1 ERRSARG
8 RKPSMNTPARAVGA
22 AANADSAIKAMAEQ
36 PPITDDRYARL
47 SRMIATDQ
55 CVILDGATGTE
66 LIKTGRQEPELEER
80 VWGLT
85 ALLDSP
91 QEVEAVHRGYI
102 DVGCDV
108 ICTSTWGLPTALR
121 DGGQRLSEFSQPVH
135 WMDVARDAVALA
147 RHAATA
153 ASRDDQVAVAFS

>member
-1 ERRSARG
+1 
-8 RKPSMNTPARAVGA
+8 MNMPARAVGA
-22 AANADSAIKAMAEQ
+22 AAKVDSAIEAA
-36 PPITDDRYARL
+36 TDQTAATDGRYARL

-66 LIKTGRQEPELEER
+66 LIKTSRQEPEVEER

-108 ICTSTWGLPTALR
+108 ICTSTWGLPTAL
-121 DGGQRLSEFSQPVH
+121 
-135 WMDVARDAVALA
+135 
-147 RHAATA
+147 
-153 ASRDDQVAVAFS
+153 